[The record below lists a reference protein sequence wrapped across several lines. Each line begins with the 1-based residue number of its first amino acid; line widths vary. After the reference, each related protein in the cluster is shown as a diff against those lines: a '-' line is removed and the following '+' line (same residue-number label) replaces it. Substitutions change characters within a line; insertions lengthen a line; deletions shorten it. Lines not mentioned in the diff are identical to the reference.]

1 MDTETIV
8 FGGGCFWCTEA
19 VFSMLKGVQSVE
31 PGYAGGEV
39 PNPTYEQVST
49 GTTGHAE
56 VIKIEYDPHEIAF
69 EELLQV
75 FFGSHDPTT
84 LNRQGSDVGPQ
95 YRSAVFYTSERQKEK
110 TEHYIM
116 VMNKGLGVKKIVTE
130 VAPLKKFYPAED
142 YHKNYFENNRG
153 AGYCQLIIEPK
164 VEKVGEKFRSLL
176 K

>member
-1 MDTETIV
+1 
-8 FGGGCFWCTEA
+8 
-19 VFSMLKGVQSVE
+19 MLKGVVSVE

-39 PNPTYEQVST
+39 ANPTYEQVSG

-56 VIKIEYDPHEIAF
+56 VIKVEYDPHRIAF

-84 LNRQGSDVGPQ
+84 LNQQGNDIGSQ
-95 YRSAVFYTSERQKEK
+95 YRSAVFYTTERQKEK
-110 TEHYIM
+110 AEHYII
-116 VMNKGLGVKKIVTE
+116 VMNKSLGVKKIVTE

-142 YHKNYFENNRG
+142 YHKNYFANNPQ
-153 AGYCQLIIEPK
+153 AGYCQVVVAPK
-164 VEKVGEKFRSLL
+164 VEKVERKFRSLL